1 VNHLLRSLLWVAS
14 VAVVAPTCA
23 HPISVPSTA
32 TFEAGFSPRGTSLPI
47 VLHAIDSARQ
57 QILVAAYEFTSRPVA
72 GALVAAMKR
81 GVKVFVVAD
90 RKANS
95 KGYTAV
101 TFLANE
107 GVPVRLNGHYAIL
120 HSKFMVI
127 DDQDIEL
134 GSFNYTSAAVS
145 RNEENVLWLRNVAPL
160 ARQYAEEWRKLW
172 EEADAKPSNY

>member
-1 VNHLLRSLLWVAS
+1 MKRFFLSLLLLAS
-14 VAVVAPTCA
+14 ITAAASAWAQPTA
-23 HPISVPSTA
+23 VPSTA
-32 TFEAGFSPRGTSLPI
+32 TFEVGFSPRGTSLPV
-47 VLHAIDSARQ
+47 VLRAIESARQ

-72 GALVAAMKR
+72 TALVAAEKR

-107 GVPVRLNGHYAIL
+107 GVPVRLNGNYAIL
-120 HSKFMVI
+120 HSKFIVI
-127 DDQDIEL
+127 DGEHLEL
-134 GSFNYTSAAVS
+134 GSFNYTSAAAS

-160 ARQYAEEWRKLW
+160 AQQYAEEWRRLW
-172 EEADAKPSNY
+172 QEADALVGNY

>member
-1 VNHLLRSLLWVAS
+1 VLRAIE
-14 VAVVAPTCA
+14 AA
-23 HPISVPSTA
+23 H
-32 TFEAGFSPRGTSLPI
+32 
-47 VLHAIDSARQ
+47 Q
-57 QILVAAYEFTSRPVA
+57 QILVTAYEFASRPIA
-72 GALVAAMKR
+72 SALVAGKNR

-90 RKANS
+90 QKANS

-127 DDQDIEL
+127 DGEHLEL

-145 RNEENVLWLRNVAPL
+145 RNEENVLWLRHVPPL
-160 ARQYAEEWRKLW
+160 AQQYAEEWRKLW
-172 EEADAKPSNY
+172 QEADALRGNY